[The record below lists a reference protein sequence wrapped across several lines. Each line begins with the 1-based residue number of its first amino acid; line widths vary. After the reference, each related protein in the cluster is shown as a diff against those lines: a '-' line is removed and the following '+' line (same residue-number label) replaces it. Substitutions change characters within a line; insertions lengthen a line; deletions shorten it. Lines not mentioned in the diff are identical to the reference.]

1 MAGKKVAGNERD
13 VGLGGKR
20 NDGIVS
26 GIKFGRGGLFI
37 FLAGASMVK
46 KIILVKPRGLCAGV
60 DRALRILELA
70 VKNNPAPVYCR
81 HEIVHNKKVVEEF
94 KEKGMKFVEDL
105 ASVPDKSVVVFSAHG
120 SSPELFELARKKQL
134 KVVDA
139 VCPLV
144 TRVHNEAKNYTT
156 KGYFIVYLG
165 HKNHPEAEGVLGE
178 TKNNSVLISNLEEA
192 KKLKISGKAVLLTQ
206 TTLALEETKEII
218 DYLIKSW
225 PGLELPAGKDIC
237 FSTTNRQLAVK
248 KLAKQS
254 DLILVVGSKIS
265 SNSNRLREV
274 GEKMGVESYLI
285 DGPED
290 FQEGWFRNKEKVG
303 ISAGA
308 SVPEKLVNKVVQAV
322 QKKYGGA
329 IEELVV
335 IKEEVKFK
343 I

>member
-1 MAGKKVAGNERD
+1 MGGKKIISNERN

-20 NDGIVS
+20 NDSIVFR
-26 GIKFGRGGLFI
+26 IKPRGGNLFV
-37 FLAGASMVK
+37 FLVERSMVK
-46 KIILVKPRGLCAGV
+46 KIILVRPRGLCAGV

-70 VKNNPAPVYCR
+70 VKENKQPVYCR

-94 KEKGMKFVEDL
+94 KQKGVIFVEDL
-105 ASVPDKSVVVFSAHG
+105 RLVPDKSVVVFSSHG

-134 KVVDA
+134 RVVDA

-165 HKNHPEAEGVLGE
+165 HKNHPEGEGVLGE

-206 TTLALEETKEII
+206 TTLDLEETKEII
-218 DYLIKSW
+218 DYLTKRW
-225 PGLELPAGKDIC
+225 PSLELPAGKDIC

-248 KLAKQS
+248 ELAKHS

-265 SNSNRLREV
+265 SNSNRLREAA
-274 GEKMGVESYLI
+274 GIEAYLV

-290 FQEGWFRNKEKVG
+290 FKEEWFRNKEKVG
-303 ISAGA
+303 ITAGA
-308 SVPEKLVNKVVQAV
+308 SVPEKLVNQVVLAV

-329 IEELVV
+329 IEEMEV

-343 I
+343 L

>member
-1 MAGKKVAGNERD
+1 
-13 VGLGGKR
+13 
-20 NDGIVS
+20 
-26 GIKFGRGGLFI
+26 
-37 FLAGASMVK
+37 MVK

-60 DRALRILELA
+60 DRALRILERA

-81 HEIVHNKKVVEEF
+81 HKIVHNKKVVEGF
-94 KEKGMKFVEDL
+94 KQKGVKFAEDL
-105 ASVPDKSVVVFSAHG
+105 ASVPNKSVVVFSAHG
-120 SSPELFELARKKQL
+120 SSPELFALAKKKQL

-144 TRVHNEAKNYTT
+144 TKVHQEARKYAD
-156 KGYFIVYLG
+156 KGYFIIYIG

-178 TKNNSVLISNLEEA
+178 VRGKSVLISNLAEA
-192 KKLKISGKAVLLTQ
+192 KKLEIPKKAVLLTQ

-218 DYLIKSW
+218 DYLITKW
-225 PGLELPAGKDIC
+225 PNLELPPGKDIC
-237 FSTTNRQLAVK
+237 FSTTNRQLAVRE
-248 KLAKQS
+248 LAKQS

-274 GEKMGVESYLI
+274 GEKAGVESYLI

-290 FQEGWFRNKEKVG
+290 FQEEWFRNKEKVG

-329 IEELVV
+329 IEEMEV

-343 I
+343 L